1 MLHQKLRASI
11 DSIGSDCAL
20 DHDPIELNRIAAWM
34 FCRSQISAENRHPL
48 FGIMLQSER
57 MPMLP
62 DALRHSLLKR
72 SLVVLPL
79 LMLPCC
85 TSIGDLGLVQQP
97 AVADN
102 IHGWVGREAAARAGG
117 PISFSN
123 LTDDERTLRDL
134 AFPLIEA
141 PYDRQ
146 RWDAVIFEYGQTRE
160 YRRSLWVIN
169 PEDYYAHL
177 QAANYRST
185 AGRYN
190 RLNDDIRD
198 DVVRIPPFFDMAHRV
213 IEADRKRQAAMQTL
227 TDISAAE
234 RFNALAR
241 VSENNLTIAW
251 VEASLAHRAAGYRF
265 ALNRLMVSEPESLA
279 TTVDISLS
287 LLQQNIGANQLVPVP
302 PQFAAVPVEVAATPP
317 PIVK

>member
-1 MLHQKLRASI
+1 MFDWLHVS
-11 DSIGSDCAL
+11 C
-20 DHDPIELNRIAAWM
+20 
-34 FCRSQISAENRHPL
+34 ENRHPP
-48 FGIMLQSER
+48 FRIGLQSER
-57 MPMLP
+57 TPMAP
-62 DALRHSLLKR
+62 DVFHRGSVER
-72 SLVVLPL
+72 FLVVLPL
-79 LMLPCC
+79 LMLSCC
-85 TSIGDLGLVQQP
+85 TSIGDLGLVDQP

-160 YRRSLWVIN
+160 YRRSLWVVN

-177 QAANYRST
+177 QAADYRST

-198 DVVRIPPFFDMAHRV
+198 DVVRIPPFFDMARRV
-213 IEADRKRQAAMQTL
+213 MEADRKRQAVMQTL
-227 TDISAAE
+227 TDVSSAE

-251 VEASLAHRAAGYRF
+251 VEASLARRAAGYRF
-265 ALNRLMVSEPESLA
+265 ALNRLMVSEPESPA

-287 LLQQNIGANQLVPVP
+287 LLQQSIAANQLVPIP
-302 PQFAAVPVEVAATPP
+302 PQFGPPVEVAAKPP

>member
-1 MLHQKLRASI
+1 MIR
-11 DSIGSDCAL
+11 
-20 DHDPIELNRIAAWM
+20 P
-34 FCRSQISAENRHPL
+34 ENRQVL
-48 FGIMLQSER
+48 FGIMRQSER
-57 MPMLP
+57 TPMVP
-62 DALRHSLLKR
+62 DPLHRSLLTR
-72 SLVVLPL
+72 SLAVLPL
-79 LMLPCC
+79 LMLSCC
-85 TSIGDLGLVQQP
+85 TSIGNLGLVDQP

-123 LTDDERTLRDL
+123 LTEDERTLRDL

-141 PYDRQ
+141 PYDRR

-160 YRRSLWVIN
+160 YRRSLWVVD

-185 AGRYN
+185 AGRYY
-190 RLNDDIRD
+190 RLNDDVRD
-198 DVVRIPPFFDMAHRV
+198 DVVRIPPFFDMARRV
-213 IEADRKRQAAMQTL
+213 MEADRKRQAVMQTL
-227 TDISAAE
+227 TDVSSAE

-251 VEASLAHRAAGYRF
+251 VEASLARRAAGYRF
-265 ALNRLMVSEPESLA
+265 ALDRLMVSEPESQA
-279 TTVDISLS
+279 TIVDISLS
-287 LLQQNIGANQLVPVP
+287 LLQQSIAANQLVPIP
-302 PQFAAVPVEVAATPP
+302 PEFVAPIEVAAKPP